1 MFMRK
6 WINNVF
12 KFYYSRRFLKTQAL
26 YSRADKLQEYWRSHL
41 IHKAKDTAYGKLFNF
56 REVKDYSSFSR
67 QIPVVEY
74 DDLKPF
80 ISQMMLGKVH
90 ILWPG
95 KVSWFAKSAGT
106 SQDKSKYIP
115 VSLENRKH
123 CHLRGTWDTMMY
135 HYNLRPD
142 ARQFEAKTLLM
153 GGSFTNF
160 EDYPS
165 SKIGDISAIMIHH
178 LPSVAKPF
186 FAPDIPTAL
195 LSDWDEKIEKIAQYA
210 ANQKDIVM
218 VGGVPTWSLLL
229 FNRIL
234 SISGKNHLQEVW
246 PDFQLYTHGG
256 VSFSPYRSQ
265 FKALFPLPGVQF
277 METYNATEGFFA
289 VQDQMGDDKGMR
301 LLLNNG
307 IFYEFISQ
315 DINNDFRG
323 QPIPLSEVVPQVNY
337 AMVITTN
344 SGLWRYKIGDTVK
357 FTSINPYR
365 IVITG
370 RIKQF
375 INTFGEEV
383 MVENT
388 DKALAQTCQS
398 FGVFAREYTVA
409 PKFLYQNEK
418 GGHEW
423 IIEFEN
429 PPVNLADFSLQ
440 LDKNLQAVNSDYEA
454 KRVQNLALL
463 PPVIHSVKK
472 DTFHNWMRS
481 KAKFGN
487 QNKVPRLSENRNI
500 LEEILK
506 FTDK

>member
-1 MFMRK
+1 MRK
-6 WINNVF
+6 WINSIF
-12 KFYYSRRFLKTQAL
+12 KLYYSRRFLLTQDL
-26 YSRADKLQEYWRSHL
+26 YRKADKLQEHWRYHL
-41 IHKAKDTAYGKLFNF
+41 VLKARDTHYGRLFNF
-56 REVKDYSSFSR
+56 REITDYSSFSK

-74 DDLKPF
+74 DELKPF
-80 ISQMMLGKVH
+80 ILQMMLGENN

-106 SQDKSKYIP
+106 SQDKSKFIP
-115 VSLENRKH
+115 VSNENRQQ

-135 HYNLRPD
+135 HYHFRPD

-153 GGSFTNF
+153 GGSFTRF
-160 EDYPS
+160 DAYPS
-165 SKIGDISAIMIHH
+165 SKIGDISAIMIKH

-210 ANQKDIVM
+210 SNQKDIVM
-218 VGGVPTWSLLL
+218 VGGVPTWTLLL

-234 SISGKNHLQEVW
+234 SLKGKNHLQEIW

-256 VSFSPYRSQ
+256 VSFAPYKAQ

-289 VQDQMGDDKGMR
+289 VQDLPDDDTGMR

-315 DINNDFRG
+315 DVNHDFSG
-323 QPIPLSEVVPQVNY
+323 QPIPLSEVVPGVNY

-365 IVITG
+365 IMVTG

-388 DKALAQTCQS
+388 DKALALTCQS
-398 FGVFAREYTVA
+398 FGIFAREYTVA
-409 PKFLYQNEK
+409 PKFLCQNEK

-423 IIEFEN
+423 IVEFEN
-429 PPVNLADFSLQ
+429 PPENLTEFSLQ
-440 LDKNLQAVNSDYEA
+440 LDKNLQAVNADYEA
-454 KRVQNLALL
+454 KRAQNLALL
-463 PPVIHSVKK
+463 PLVLHSVKIG
-472 DTFHNWMRS
+472 TFHAWLRS
-481 KAKFGN
+481 KSKFGN
-487 QNKVPRLSENRNI
+487 QNKVPRLSENRKI
-500 LEEILK
+500 LEEILQ
-506 FTDK
+506 FEIQ

>member
-6 WINNVF
+6 WINGIF
-12 KFYYSRRFLKTQAL
+12 KLYYSRRFQKIQAL
-26 YSRADKLQEYWRSHL
+26 YSRAEILQEHWRL
-41 IHKAKDTAYGKLFNF
+41 RLLHKAKDTAYGKLFDF
-56 REVKDYSSFSR
+56 KKVTDYSSFSR

-74 DDLKPF
+74 NDLKPF
-80 ISQMMLGKVH
+80 ISQMMLGNTN

-115 VSLENRKH
+115 VSLENRQQ

-135 HYNLRPD
+135 YYHLRPD

-153 GGSFTNF
+153 GGSLTNF
-160 EDYPS
+160 DDYPQ
-165 SKIGDISAIMIHH
+165 SKVGDISAIMIHH
-178 LPSVAKPF
+178 LPSVARPF

-210 ANQKDIVM
+210 AKQKDIVM
-218 VGGVPTWSLLL
+218 VGGVPTWSLIL

-234 SISGKNHLQEVW
+234 AITGKTHLQEVW

-256 VSFSPYRSQ
+256 VSFLPYRSQ
-265 FKALFPLPGVQF
+265 FNALFPLPGVQF

-289 VQDQMGDDKGMR
+289 VQDQMGDDVGMR

-307 IFYEFISQ
+307 IFYEFIPQ
-315 DINNDFRG
+315 ALNGEFNG
-323 QPIPLSEVVPQVNY
+323 QPIPLSEVVQQVNY
-337 AMVITTN
+337 ALIITTN

-357 FTSINPYR
+357 FTCINPYR
-365 IVITG
+365 ITVTG

-383 MVENT
+383 IVENT
-388 DKALAQTCQS
+388 DKALAMTCQS
-398 FGVFAREYTVA
+398 FGVFANEYTVA
-409 PKFLYQNEK
+409 PKFLFQNEK

-429 PPVNLADFSLQ
+429 PPINLAAFSLQ
-440 LDKNLQAVNSDYEA
+440 LDENLQALNSDYEA
-454 KRVQNLALL
+454 KRRQNLALL
-463 PPVIHSVKK
+463 PLILHCVKK
-472 DTFHNWMRS
+472 GTFHAWMRS
-481 KAKFGN
+481 KAKYGN
-487 QNKVPRLSENRNI
+487 QNKVPRLSENRTI
-500 LEEILK
+500 LEEILNYV
-506 FTDK
+506 DK